1 MKLRLFALA
10 GLAATVSACST
21 IGSIAVDP
29 IGAAWNGKPAGTFF
43 AKYGP
48 PLSDDGTGS
57 VFVWKGGYKR
67 VGGQYKS
74 CSATVAVDG
83 SYHIREVKITGDRQG
98 EHSPSY
104 CRELLAPDSVKVEAP
119 KAPKA

>member
-10 GLAATVSACST
+10 GLAATVSACTTVS
-21 IGSIAVDP
+21 SDP
-29 IGAAWNGKPAGTFF
+29 IGSTWNGKPAGTFF

-83 SYHIREVKITGDRQG
+83 SYHIRDLKITGDRQG

-104 CRELLAPDSVKVEAP
+104 CRELLAPDTIKVEP
-119 KAPKA
+119 KAPKAK